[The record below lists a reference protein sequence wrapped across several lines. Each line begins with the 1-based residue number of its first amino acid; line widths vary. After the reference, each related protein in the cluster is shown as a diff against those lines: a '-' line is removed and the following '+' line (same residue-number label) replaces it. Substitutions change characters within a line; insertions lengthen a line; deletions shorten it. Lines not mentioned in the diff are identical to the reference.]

1 MHRQREAFVKRVKRR
16 IPMGRDTL
24 DPNVRNALP
33 TGVGDA
39 ATQTN
44 ACGIL
49 SERIV
54 LSAGPRNLK

>member
-1 MHRQREAFVKRVKRR
+1 VKRR
-16 IPMGRDTL
+16 TPIGRDTL

-39 ATQTN
+39 ATQTD